1 MNQHYWQVSFFS
13 DPYRCLHSAVMFRI
27 IIINSY
33 NIVGLPHHI
42 FRAFFIP
49 FGSWVFWSHQ
59 HLGTALSEF
68 SLPCLALWVSSDI
81 MAGEGAD
88 HHNTQ
93 FPIFY
98 LALHIQQDFA
108 CPHVYS
114 QSAPNEKAAHTALV
128 KWHKYIMHPL
138 FYAFAW
144 GHIFIVFEFEAGR
157 VLTNHRT
164 RTYFHL
170 FFLQIFHLT
179 IIIYAMVD

>member
-68 SLPCLALWVSSDI
+68 SLPCLALWSHRTSWPGKGQTITTSNSRYSTWRCISNRISPATCLLPELPQRKSSAHRSGKVTQI
-81 MAGEGAD
+81 
-88 HHNTQ
+88 HH
-93 FPIFY
+93 
-98 LALHIQQDFA
+98 A
-108 CPHVYS
+108 
-114 QSAPNEKAAHTALV
+114 SA
-128 KWHKYIMHPL
+128 
-138 FYAFAW
+138 FYALAW